1 MRRCATFARVN
12 QEEQKVTTQ
21 LLIFFPI
28 FASIIVAFGFFIAF
42 VARRLNHNISQRL
55 FSMIEYIL
63 IGGILLGVV
72 GLFQGW
78 SLAGYGIGFHVLLVS
93 VLGYVVWS
101 HVTPRTRKTD
111 TQN

>member
-1 MRRCATFARVN
+1 M
-12 QEEQKVTTQ
+12 TTQ

-28 FASIIVAFGFFIAF
+28 FISIIVAFGFFIAF
-42 VARRLNHNISQRL
+42 VARRLSGNISPRL
-55 FSMIEYIL
+55 FGLIEGVL
-63 IGGILLGVV
+63 IAGILLGVV

-101 HVTPRTRKTD
+101 HVTPKTRKT
-111 TQN
+111 TTEQ